1 MDWPED
7 SDGRTINEGDKM
19 KHHDFSKFVC
29 FTKGVI
35 ETGMVVKYS
44 DKKLVQEL
52 KMHFNRL
59 LTESLNFEKTLQ
71 RMLGKEW
78 SEQEDDINTSVIDM
92 VCKIFD
98 MNEEVRDK
106 FIDHVNNFK
115 PD

>member
-1 MDWPED
+1 
-7 SDGRTINEGDKM
+7 M

>member
-1 MDWPED
+1 
-7 SDGRTINEGDKM
+7 M

-71 RMLGKEW
+71 RMLGPQW

-98 MNEEVRDK
+98 MDEEVRDK
-106 FIDHVNNFK
+106 FIDHVNKFK

>member
-1 MDWPED
+1 
-7 SDGRTINEGDKM
+7 M

-71 RMLGKEW
+71 RMLGPQW

-98 MNEEVRDK
+98 MDEEVRDK

>member
-1 MDWPED
+1 MN
-7 SDGRTINEGDKM
+7 RN
-19 KHHDFSKFVC
+19 DFSKFVL

-44 DKKLVQEL
+44 DKKLVHEL

-59 LTESLNFEKTLQ
+59 LTESLNFEKTLH
-71 RMLGKEW
+71 RMLGKDF
-78 SEQEDDINTSVIDM
+78 SEQEDEVNTAVIDL

-98 MNEEVRDK
+98 MEEEVRQK
-106 FIDHVNNFK
+106 FIAHINNFR

>member
-1 MDWPED
+1 MN
-7 SDGRTINEGDKM
+7 RN
-19 KHHDFSKFVC
+19 DFSKFVL

-44 DKKLVQEL
+44 DKQLVREL
-52 KMHFNRL
+52 KLHFNRL

-71 RMLGKEW
+71 RMLGPEF
-78 SEQEDDINTSVIDM
+78 SDQEDEVNTAVIDM

-98 MNEEVRDK
+98 MEEEVRQK
-106 FIDHVNNFK
+106 FITHINNFK

>member
-1 MDWPED
+1 
-7 SDGRTINEGDKM
+7 M

-29 FTKGVI
+29 FAKGVI

-59 LTESLNFEKTLQ
+59 LTESLNFEKTLH
-71 RMLGKEW
+71 RMLGKEF
-78 SEQEDDINTSVIDM
+78 SEQEDEVNTAVIDL

-98 MNEEVRDK
+98 MEEDVRDK
-106 FIDHVNNFK
+106 FIAHINKFK

>member
-1 MDWPED
+1 
-7 SDGRTINEGDKM
+7 
-19 KHHDFSKFVC
+19 
-29 FTKGVI
+29 
-35 ETGMVVKYS
+35 
-44 DKKLVQEL
+44 
-52 KMHFNRL
+52 
-59 LTESLNFEKTLQ
+59 
-71 RMLGKEW
+71 MLGKEW

>member
-1 MDWPED
+1 MDQ
-7 SDGRTINEGDKM
+7 DKI
-19 KHHDFSKFVC
+19 KHHDFSKFVL

-44 DKKLVQEL
+44 DKELVREL

-59 LTESLNFEKTLQ
+59 LTESMNFEKTLH
-71 RMLGKEW
+71 RMMGPDW
-78 SEQEDDINTSVIDM
+78 VDQEEEVNCAVIDL

-98 MNEEVRDK
+98 MEEEVRQR
-106 FIDHVNNFK
+106 FIAYMNNFK

>member
-1 MDWPED
+1 
-7 SDGRTINEGDKM
+7 M

-59 LTESLNFEKTLQ
+59 LTESLNFEKTLH
-71 RMLGKEW
+71 RMLGQEFA
-78 SEQEDDINTSVIDM
+78 EQEDEINTSVIDL

-98 MNEEVRDK
+98 MPEEVRQK
-106 FIDHVNNFK
+106 FITHINNFK

>member
-1 MDWPED
+1 
-7 SDGRTINEGDKM
+7 M

-29 FTKGVI
+29 FAKGVI

-59 LTESLNFEKTLQ
+59 LTESLNFEKTLH
-71 RMLGKEW
+71 RMLGKEF
-78 SEQEDDINTSVIDM
+78 SEQEDEVNTAVIDL

-98 MNEEVRDK
+98 MEEDVRDK
-106 FIDHVNNFK
+106 FIAHINKFR

>member
-1 MDWPED
+1 
-7 SDGRTINEGDKM
+7 M

-44 DKKLVQEL
+44 DKELVREL

-59 LTESLNFEKTLQ
+59 LTESLNFEKTLH
-71 RMLGKEW
+71 RMLGKEFA
-78 SEQEDDINTSVIDM
+78 EQEDEINTAIIDL
-92 VCKIFD
+92 VWKIFD
-98 MNEEVRDK
+98 MPEDVRQK
-106 FIDHVNNFK
+106 FIAHINNFK

>member
-1 MDWPED
+1 
-7 SDGRTINEGDKM
+7 M
-19 KHHDFSKFVC
+19 KHNDFSKFVL

-44 DKKLVQEL
+44 DKQLVREL
-52 KMHFNRL
+52 KLHFNRL

-71 RMLGKEW
+71 RMLGPEF
-78 SEQEDDINTSVIDM
+78 SDQEDEVNTAVIDM

-98 MNEEVRDK
+98 MEEEVRQK
-106 FIDHVNNFK
+106 FIAHINNFK

>member
-1 MDWPED
+1 
-7 SDGRTINEGDKM
+7 M

-29 FTKGVI
+29 FAKGVI

-59 LTESLNFEKTLQ
+59 LTESLNFEKTLH
-71 RMLGKEW
+71 RMLGKEF
-78 SEQEDDINTSVIDM
+78 SEQEDEVNTAVIDL
-92 VCKIFD
+92 VCNIFD
-98 MNEEVRDK
+98 MEEDVRDK
-106 FIDHVNNFK
+106 FIAHINKFR

>member
-1 MDWPED
+1 
-7 SDGRTINEGDKM
+7 
-19 KHHDFSKFVC
+19 
-29 FTKGVI
+29 
-35 ETGMVVKYS
+35 MVVKYS

-71 RMLGKEW
+71 RMLGPQW

-98 MNEEVRDK
+98 MDEEVRDK

>member
-1 MDWPED
+1 
-7 SDGRTINEGDKM
+7 M

-71 RMLGKEW
+71 RMLGQQW

-98 MNEEVRDK
+98 MDEEVRDK

>member
-1 MDWPED
+1 
-7 SDGRTINEGDKM
+7 M
-19 KHHDFSKFVC
+19 KYHDFSKFVC

-71 RMLGKEW
+71 RMLGPQW

-98 MNEEVRDK
+98 MDEEVRDK

>member
-1 MDWPED
+1 M
-7 SDGRTINEGDKM
+7 THN
-19 KHHDFSKFVC
+19 DFSKFVL

-59 LTESLNFEKTLQ
+59 LTESLNFEKTLH
-71 RMLGKEW
+71 RMLGKDF
-78 SEQEDDINTSVIDM
+78 SEQEDDVNTAVIDL

-98 MNEEVRDK
+98 MEEEVRQK
-106 FIDHVNNFK
+106 FIAHINNFR

>member
-1 MDWPED
+1 
-7 SDGRTINEGDKM
+7 M

-29 FTKGVI
+29 FAKGII

-59 LTESLNFEKTLQ
+59 LTESLNFEKTLH
-71 RMLGKEW
+71 RMLGKEF
-78 SEQEDDINTSVIDM
+78 SEQEDEVNTAVIDL

-98 MNEEVRDK
+98 MEEDVRDK
-106 FIDHVNNFK
+106 FIAHINKFR

>member
-1 MDWPED
+1 
-7 SDGRTINEGDKM
+7 M
-19 KHHDFSKFVC
+19 KHHDFSKFVL

-44 DKKLVQEL
+44 DKQLVREL
-52 KMHFNRL
+52 KLHFNRL

-71 RMLGKEW
+71 RMLGKEF
-78 SEQEDDINTSVIDM
+78 SDQEDEVNTAVIDM

-98 MNEEVRDK
+98 MEEEVRQK
-106 FIDHVNNFK
+106 FIVHINTFK